1 MYVIARWVV
10 PWFNFGQ
17 TVGLCFWKRRQV
29 VELSH
34 TPAGLKIE
42 EPAIP
47 KRAMANQPT
56 NDYKTP

>member
-1 MYVIARWVV
+1 MCKRSMVYIRYSALSCSVV
-10 PWFNFGQ
+10 YLFGQ

-34 TPAGLKIE
+34 TPAALKIE

-47 KRAMANQPT
+47 KRAMAN
-56 NDYKTP
+56 